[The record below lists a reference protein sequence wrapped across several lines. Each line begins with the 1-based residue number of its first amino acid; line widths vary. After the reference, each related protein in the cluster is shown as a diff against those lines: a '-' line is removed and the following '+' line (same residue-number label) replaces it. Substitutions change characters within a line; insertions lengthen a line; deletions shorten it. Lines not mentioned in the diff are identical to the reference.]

1 METARAILS
10 FNSGSSSLK
19 FAIHEFSAGAEK
31 LLAEGAAEGIG
42 SGGARIWLRDGTKR
56 MRSDASRKLD
66 DFPQA
71 FHGLLD
77 EMDRLKMRSPD
88 AVGHRIVHGGPHHF
102 APERI
107 TPALVD
113 ELRKIIPFAPL
124 HIPIEIRGIEV
135 FESRFPD
142 RPQVACF
149 DTGFHRC
156 MPEVARRLALPRAL
170 DEEGIFRY
178 GFHGLS
184 YEYIVETLGPGA
196 PARVVIAHLGNGAS
210 IAAVREGAGIDTTMG
225 FTPAGGFMMGTR
237 TGDLD
242 PGVIVFLL
250 NQKGYDSA
258 RVERLVNRES
268 GMLGVSEVSSDVKT
282 LLQARASN
290 KDAALALDMFCYG
303 VRKAIGAMAAALGG
317 LDLLVFTAGIGERA
331 APIRSQICRGLEHLG
346 IKLDDSR
353 NEVHADLISTA
364 DARCAVRVIA
374 TNEDLMIARHTRRVV
389 FGDS

>member
-1 METARAILS
+1 MLS
-10 FNSGSSSLK
+10 DS
-19 FAIHEFSAGAEK
+19 
-31 LLAEGAAEGIG
+31 
-42 SGGARIWLRDGTKR
+42 
-56 MRSDASRKLD
+56 SRKLG

-77 EMDRLKMRSPD
+77 EMDRLKMRAPD

-124 HIPIEIRGIEV
+124 HIPVEIQGIKV

-149 DTGFHRC
+149 DTGFHRS
-156 MPEVARRLALPRAL
+156 MPEVARRLPLPRAL
-170 DEEGIFRY
+170 DHEGIFRY

-184 YEYIVETLGPGA
+184 CEYIMETLGSAA

-210 IAAVREGAGIDTTMG
+210 IAAVRDGVGIDTTMG
-225 FTPAGGFMMGTR
+225 LTPAGGFMMGTR

-250 NQKGYDSA
+250 NQNGYDGS
-258 RVERLVNRES
+258 RIEWLVNRES
-268 GMLGVSEVSSDVKT
+268 GMLGVSEASSDVRT
-282 LLQARASN
+282 LLQARGSN
-290 KDAALALDMFCYG
+290 KGAALALDMFCYQ
-303 VRKAIGAMAAALGG
+303 VRKTIGAMAAALGG

-353 NEVHADLISTA
+353 NEAHADSISA
-364 DARCAVRVIA
+364 PDGRCAVRVIP
-374 TNEDLMIARHTRRVV
+374 TNEDLMIARHTRRIV
-389 FGDS
+389 FAE

>member
-1 METARAILS
+1 VAAARAILS

-31 LLAEGAAEGIG
+31 LLAEGAAEGVG
-42 SGGARIWLRDGTKR
+42 SESGRIWIRTGAKR
-56 MRSDASRKLD
+56 MLSDSTRGLAGFD
-66 DFPQA
+66 QA
-71 FHGLLD
+71 FHALFD
-77 EMDRLKMRSPD
+77 EMDRLRIRRPD

-102 APERI
+102 APERV
-107 TPALVD
+107 TTALLD

-124 HIPIEIRGIEV
+124 HIPVEIQGVEI

-149 DTGFHRC
+149 DTGFHRR
-156 MPEVARRLALPRAL
+156 MPEVARRFAIPGSFRR
-170 DEEGIFRY
+170 EGIYRY

-184 YEYIVETLGPGA
+184 YEYILETLGPEA
-196 PARVVIAHLGNGAS
+196 PARIAIAHLGNGAS

-242 PGVIVFLL
+242 PGVILFLL
-250 NQKGYDSA
+250 NEKGYGGA
-258 RVERLVNRES
+258 RLERLVNRES
-268 GMLGVSEVSSDVKT
+268 GMLGVSGISSDVKT
-282 LLQARASN
+282 LLEKRESN
-290 KDAALALDMFCYG
+290 QDAALALDIFSYQ

-331 APIRSQICRGLEHLG
+331 APIRFEICRGLEHLG
-346 IKLDDSR
+346 IKLDPSR
-353 NEVHADLISTA
+353 NDAHADPISTS
-364 DARCAVRVIA
+364 DARCAVRVIP
-374 TNEDLMIARHTRRVV
+374 TNEDLMIARHTRRLV
-389 FGDS
+389 FGTS